1 MAVELKAVA
10 KLDGA
15 PFERNVK
22 KMGNSVD
29 KFKTNQLAGLKNAI
43 AGAFAIGGLIQ
54 FGRKLL
60 KTADDLQ
67 TAANIF
73 GTTIETMIA
82 FQNVMAESGIGA
94 ERFNKIFGRIASA
107 QTDVR
112 NNLKTYIDALK
123 EMNISAD
130 EFKNIGVDK
139 VLELMATRYG
149 EVADKQKF
157 VGGLTKLLGA
167 RVVGL
172 IEVFQRMNK
181 GMGEYRKEA
190 EEAAEG
196 MRALAEVSDLT
207 EKIGNKFITWGASVV
222 GILQDIADLA
232 DAASLAMQGVISV
245 GDIFGVARGTAAR
258 RGAAGAGGAGGGAGG
273 GVGGGGGDP
282 LAPTAADNKWYKLME
297 EKTLRRMNL
306 TEKIAFYEHEISAL
320 QKARAQDPTDLT
332 IASDVLEREKKVYAL
347 KQKQLKLSETQAA
360 KLDKLYEAQDKLAM
374 DFTEKRAGI
383 LSGKGIEMPSMA
395 RVDPLQ
401 AIGGLIGGVAG
412 KGDQAARIAERQTK
426 TQEAM
431 ERLMIESNRKLE
443 ELNLKMDGIID

>member
-1 MAVELKAVA
+1 MAVELKAIA
-10 KLDGA
+10 KLDGK

-94 ERFNKIFGRIASA
+94 ERFNKIFARIAGA
-107 QTDVR
+107 QVDVK
-112 NNLKTYIDALK
+112 NGLKTYIDALK
-123 EMNISAD
+123 EMNITAD
-130 EFKNIGVDK
+130 EFKSLKVDE
-139 VLELMATRYG
+139 VLELMASKYAEIG
-149 EVADKQKF
+149 DKQQF
-157 VGGLTKLLGA
+157 VGGMTKLLGA
-167 RVVGL
+167 RTVDL
-172 IEVFQRMNK
+172 IEVFQRMNR
-181 GMGEYRKEA
+181 GMGSFRAEA
-190 EEAAEG
+190 EGAAEG
-196 MRALAEVSDLT
+196 MRELAKASDLF
-207 EKIGNKFITWGASVV
+207 EKIGNKLITSQAKNIGLLAEGWRLAKVAAIDYYEKITGKQGWKGVVSAIFTGGASSLGSKAVKEAFIK
-222 GILQDIADLA
+222 GPETSPTATAPGGAAAGPGRDPATERKAA
-232 DAASLAMQGVISV
+232 DAQTKLAN
-245 GDIFGVARGTAAR
+245 AATR
-258 RGAAGAGGAGGGAGG
+258 
-273 GVGGGGGDP
+273 
-282 LAPTAADNKWYKLME
+282 AD
-297 EKTLRRMNL
+297 EKR
-306 TEKIAFYEHEISAL
+306 H
-320 QKARAQDPTDLT
+320 
-332 IASDVLEREKKVYAL
+332 KK
-347 KQKQLKLSETQAA
+347 E
-360 KLDKLYEAQDKLAM
+360 DDFNRAQDKLAT
-374 DFTEKRAGI
+374 DFSKKSADI
-383 LSGKGIEMPSMA
+383 QSGKGISAPSMA

>member
-1 MAVELKAVA
+1 MAVELKAIA
-10 KLDGA
+10 KLDGK

-29 KFKTNQLAGLKNAI
+29 KFKTNQLAGLKGAI
-43 AGAFAIGGLIQ
+43 AGAFSIGILIQ

-82 FQNVMAESGIGA
+82 FQNVMAESGISA

-123 EMNISAD
+123 EMNISAN

-139 VLELMATRYG
+139 VLMLMAQRYG

-172 IEVFQRMNK
+172 VEVFQRMNK
-181 GMGEYRKEA
+181 EGMEKFT
-190 EEAAEG
+190 EEAAKAAAG
-196 MRALAEVSDLT
+196 MKALAEVSDLT
-207 EKIGNKFITWGASVV
+207 EKMGNKFITWGGVVV
-222 GILQDIADLA
+222 GVLQDVADIADATALA
-232 DAASLAMQGVISV
+232 LQGAISAR
-245 GDIFGVARGTAAR
+245 DIFKTAHAMNAARGDAKPL
-258 RGAAGAGGAGGGAGG
+258 GAPVGGE
-273 GVGGGGGDP
+273 GGGGLESDAG
-282 LAPTAADNKWYKLME
+282 TNRWYKLKEASLLRQMA
-297 EKTLRRMNL
+297 TLG
-306 TEKIAFYEHEISAL
+306 KIAYYEDEISQL
-320 QKARAQDPTDLT
+320 QKARALDPNDMG
-332 IASDVLEREKKVYAL
+332 IAADILEREKKVN
-347 KQKQLKLSETQAA
+347 
-360 KLDKLYEAQDKLAM
+360 DLYEKREKVIEKIVGLNEKQDKLAT
-374 DFTEKRAGI
+374 DFAEKSAEI
-383 LSGKGIEMPSMA
+383 QSGKGIEMPGMA